1 VLLPALLAE
10 YADQHP
16 RQLLRYAGQ
25 VWGLHRGAPQQRVS
39 AAIGAT
45 AGFFQRMGLATRL
58 SAHGLDAEAVAEI
71 LAQLQRR
78 NSRGE
83 PPGIDFHDPTQ
94 VAAHVAKLP
103 AAAFVIVLAAWT
115 IGSFAGGW
123 VAAAISRH
131 WPRACALCVAAFMLA
146 GVAYNVIVLPH
157 PLWMSVLGLLLPIPA
172 ALLGARRHG
181 GRA

>member
-1 VLLPALLAE
+1 
-10 YADQHP
+10 
-16 RQLLRYAGQ
+16 
-25 VWGLHRGAPQQRVS
+25 
-39 AAIGAT
+39 
-45 AGFFQRMGLATRL
+45 
-58 SAHGLDAEAVAEI
+58 
-71 LAQLQRR
+71 
-78 NSRGE
+78 
-83 PPGIDFHDPTQ
+83 